1 MVVKD
6 AKPNFPRLLSLH
18 EALGEIGRPQT
29 SWNEKWLKRT
39 IKNNYITYSKTGSK
53 WFITEED
60 LWELLRSIQV
70 RCLDLRKDT
79 TKGVSTTKLKTPSIS
94 QMEGSSELGKVQN
107 ALRMKTQNSMPL
119 KEKKNLSR
127 NLKIEAKEAS

>member
-39 IKNNYITYSKTGSK
+39 IKNNFITYSKTGSK

-70 RCLDLRKDT
+70 RCLNSKKTRL
-79 TKGVSTTKLKTPSIS
+79 VHSTIS
-94 QMEGSSELGKVQN
+94 GTQSSSQTEESSGLEKVQN
-107 ALRMKTQNSMPL
+107 ALLMKTQKPIQL
-119 KEKKNLSR
+119 EEKKKFSK
-127 NLKIEAKEAS
+127 NLKGNNQNVLS

>member
-29 SWNEKWLKRT
+29 QWNEKWLKRT
-39 IKNNYITYSKTGSK
+39 IKNNFITYSKTGTK

-70 RCLDLRKDT
+70 RCLNSKKTRL
-79 TKGVSTTKLKTPSIS
+79 VHSTIS
-94 QMEGSSELGKVQN
+94 GTQSSSQTEESSGLEKVQN
-107 ALRMKTQNSMPL
+107 ALLMKTQKPIQL
-119 KEKKNLSR
+119 EEKKKFSK
-127 NLKIEAKEAS
+127 NLKGNNQNVLS

>member
-1 MVVKD
+1 MFLDSYVFYKCLFVVSPEVETKE
-6 AKPNFPRLLSLH
+6 P
-18 EALGEIGRPQT
+18 E
-29 SWNEKWLKRT
+29 RT
-39 IKNNYITYSKTGSK
+39 IKNNYITYSKTGTK
-53 WFITEED
+53 WFITEDD

-127 NLKIEAKEAS
+127 NLKIEEKEAS

>member
-29 SWNEKWLKRT
+29 QWNEKWLKRT
-39 IKNNYITYSKTGSK
+39 IKNNYITYSKTGTK
-53 WFITEED
+53 WFITEDD

-94 QMEGSSELGKVQN
+94 QMEGNSELGKVQN

>member
-1 MVVKD
+1 MVVRD

-29 SWNEKWLKRT
+29 QWNEQWLKRT
-39 IKNNYITYSKTGSK
+39 IKKNYITYSKTGTK
-53 WFITEED
+53 WFITEDD

-70 RCLDLRKDT
+70 RCLNLKRDT
-79 TKGVSTTKLKTPSIS
+79 TNGVGTTKSRTLSIS
-94 QMEGSSELGKVQN
+94 QMEGSSELGKVQD

-119 KEKKNLSR
+119 KEKKNS
-127 NLKIEAKEAS
+127 

>member
-39 IKNNYITYSKTGSK
+39 IKNNFITYFKTGSK

-70 RCLDLRKDT
+70 RCLSSKKTRL
-79 TKGVSTTKLKTPSIS
+79 VHSTIS
-94 QMEGSSELGKVQN
+94 GTQSSSQTEESSGLEKVQN
-107 ALRMKTQNSMPL
+107 ALRMKTQKPIQL
-119 KEKKNLSR
+119 EEKKKFSR
-127 NLKIEAKEAS
+127 NLKGNNQNVLS